1 MSPGEIA
8 TMVLGAGTG
17 GAILLRLIDYTRDG
31 IKGRTAKRRAEV
43 DRAMR
48 ERAKAIEERD
58 NARKTADMNERRC
71 AEVREDLWIH
81 RRVIIDA
88 PCLGPDHLPEISDA
102 SRGK

>member
-17 GAILLRLIDYTRDG
+17 GAILLRLIDYARDG

-48 ERAKAIEERD
+48 ERAKAVE
-58 NARKTADMNERRC
+58 
-71 AEVREDLWIH
+71 
-81 RRVIIDA
+81 
-88 PCLGPDHLPEISDA
+88 
-102 SRGK
+102 